1 MKVFVTGVNGQL
13 GHDCLNNLHRRGH
26 QVIGSGSAVKYTGIQ
41 DGSAVTSAAYAP
53 LDITERDAVRATLDK
68 LRPDAVI
75 HCAAWTAVDA
85 AERVENRERVE
96 AVNHLGTRYLAEAA
110 QGIGAK
116 MLYISTDYVFDGTG
130 NQPWRP
136 EEQAF
141 APLNHYGKT
150 KLEGE
155 FAVRE
160 LLDKYF
166 IVRISW
172 VFGLNGGNFVKT
184 MLRVGKTCDSVRVV
198 NDQIGTPTYTGDLAP
213 LLADMVESE
222 RYGVYHATN
231 EGGYI
236 SWYDFC
242 GEIYRQC
249 GLRSTI
255 IPVSTAEY
263 GRTEA
268 TRPLNCRL
276 DKAKLTEAGFR
287 RLPPWHEALRRYLKE
302 AGL

>member
-1 MKVFVTGVNGQL
+1 MKILITGANGQL
-13 GHDCLNNLHRRGH
+13 GYDCLHELRRRGH
-26 QVIGSGSAVKYTGIQ
+26 
-41 DGSAVTSAAYAP
+41 AVTASGRADRALTAPPYVP
-53 LDITERDAVRATLDK
+53 LDIAEQDAVTAVMEK
-68 LRPDAVI
+68 LRPDAVL

-85 AERVENRERVE
+85 AERAENREEVE

-110 QGIGAK
+110 KGIGAK
-116 MLYISTDYVFDGTG
+116 MLYLSTDYVFDGTG
-130 NQPWRP
+130 KRPWRP
-136 EEQAF
+136 EDQCF
-141 APLNHYGKT
+141 APLNYYGKT

-155 FAVRE
+155 QAVRE

-184 MLRVGKTCDSVRVV
+184 MIQSGKSRDTVRVV
-198 NDQIGTPTYTGDLAP
+198 NDQIGTPTFTGDLSL
-213 LLADMVESE
+213 LLAEMLESE
-222 RYGVYHATN
+222 KYGIYHATN

-242 GEIYRQC
+242 CEIYRQY
-249 GLRSTI
+249 GLRTTA

-268 TRPLNCRL
+268 ARPLNSRL
-276 DKAKLTEAGFR
+276 DKSKLMEAGFPL
-287 RLPPWHEALRRYLKE
+287 LPPWQDALSRYLKE
-302 AGL
+302 AKL